1 MAGWF
6 QEFKNNFGKNKSMA
20 EHKTNKLKKLIFP
33 VGIFLLMFTAESLI
47 GTAGVVSYFYISGK
61 KNITEIENYTVNYSK
76 TMAEAFA
83 RVAEF
88 SYSTKKYSSLKTL
101 FHEKIEENTL
111 DEAFFVL
118 PDGKLVVHSSTT
130 VEKELMG
137 NIASDEIAYNLD
149 MILLPVQTKSSEL
162 IFNNYNI
169 INKIVPFKRQ
179 DRDLIK
185 KYVYKDLNS
194 TGWLFTKGIFYKGK
208 PAGTVNFIISK
219 DRIYNSIQGSIDQAR
234 YYTLLVITIS
244 MILSFF
250 IALIVLFRYRSIQ
263 KNALEAYTHAE
274 TPSSADTYPVLSV
287 KTVEAPDDRDDVM
300 FFPPD
305 SNVIEPIMDYVIE
318 DSFDNNIIDEDG
330 TIKSAAS
337 LSREPEA
344 GTVIPLRKHE
354 PSTDEEEYITVELL
368 GEIEPETELN
378 MEIPEKTK
386 EYIAPVISLDDYK
399 NSLNKEIRDAIPIRR
414 KR

>member
-1 MAGWF
+1 MT
-6 QEFKNNFGKNKSMA
+6 EP
-20 EHKTNKLKKLIFP
+20 KTKKLKRLIFP
-33 VGIFLLMFTAESLI
+33 VGIFLLMFIAESFI
-47 GTAGVVSYFYISGK
+47 GTAGVVSYFYLSGK
-61 KNITEIENYTVNYSK
+61 KNISAIENYTVNYSK

-101 FHEKIEENTL
+101 FHEKIEENTI

-137 NIASDEIAYNLD
+137 NIASDEMAYNLD
-149 MILLPVQTKSSEL
+149 MILLPVQIKSSEL
-162 IFNNYNI
+162 ILNNYNI

-179 DRDLIK
+179 DRDLLK

-208 PAGTVNFIISK
+208 PAGTVNFIVSK
-219 DRIYNSIQGSIDQAR
+219 DRIYTSIQESIDLAKN
-234 YYTLLVITIS
+234 YSIIVITIS
-244 MILSFF
+244 MALSFF
-250 IALIVLFRYRSIQ
+250 IALVVLFRYRSIQ
-263 KNALEAYTHAE
+263 TNALGSYIHEETTSSAE
-274 TPSSADTYPVLSV
+274 TAQVISV
-287 KTVEAPDDRDDVM
+287 KTIGTEADQEDVM

-305 SNVIEPIMDYVIE
+305 SNFIEPVMDYVIE
-318 DSFDNNIIDEDG
+318 DISDDNIIEEDG
-330 TIKSAAS
+330 TI
-337 LSREPEA
+337 LSSGNLKKQA
-344 GTVIPLRKHE
+344 GGGTVIPFRNQE
-354 PSTDEEEYITVELL
+354 VSSDEDEYITVELL
-368 GEIEPETELN
+368 GEIESEPESELKF
-378 MEIPEKTK
+378 EIPEKTK

-399 NSLNKEIRDAIPIRR
+399 NSINKEIRDAIPIRK